1 MAGSRVARRSCAA
14 SDAELASR
22 SSARGSA
29 TVSRPCSA
37 VVCLSAF
44 VFALAAIGGA
54 QAQGAA
60 PTPKPL
66 AKSAPSAIAYEALVG
81 TWVRP
86 DGGYRIEIK
95 DATSLGQLD
104 AMYFNP
110 RPLPFAKAQV
120 RQDGSLLRLSFELQ
134 AGGYNGSTYE
144 LTYDAASDQL
154 KGTYYQAVMK
164 QKFEVA
170 FARRK

>member
-1 MAGSRVARRSCAA
+1 MLPIARVARKAGAGLIGLVLVVAA
-14 SDAELASR
+14 SAPVA
-22 SSARGSA
+22 
-29 TVSRPCSA
+29 
-37 VVCLSAF
+37 
-44 VFALAAIGGA
+44 
-54 QAQGAA
+54 AQGTP
-60 PTPKPL
+60 PTAKPP

-95 DATSLGQLD
+95 DANSLGQLD

-120 RQDGSLLRLSFELQ
+120 RQDGPVLRLSFELQ

-144 LTYDAASDQL
+144 LSYDAASDQL
-154 KGTYYQAVMK
+154 KGIYYQAVMK

>member
-1 MAGSRVARRSCAA
+1 MTGMGRRWIGWV
-14 SDAELASR
+14 LALL
-22 SSARGSA
+22 A
-29 TVSRPCSA
+29 PLA
-37 VVCLSAF
+37 V
-44 VFALAAIGGA
+44 
-54 QAQGAA
+54 AQG
-60 PTPKPL
+60 PTPKARQAL
-66 AKSAPSAIAYEALVG
+66 APEAIVFETLVG

-95 DATSLGQLD
+95 SANSLGQLD

-120 RQDGSLLRLSFELQ
+120 RQDGPLLRLNFELQ

-154 KGTYYQAVMK
+154 KGIYYQAVAK